1 LPYYWLTATMKKE
14 QVVLSFI
21 AVLIGILVAGVAF
34 YLYQSTRTIS
44 QSQIQKA
51 KNLITPSPTQA
62 PAVILTVSSPENED
76 VVDKKTIVISGKTNP
91 DAIVVIT
98 TAVGDQVV
106 SPASNGNFSATATID
121 DGANII
127 EVTAIAQDGQETKV
141 TRTITYSTETF

>member
-1 LPYYWLTATMKKE
+1 MKKE

-51 KNLITPSPTQA
+51 KNLVTPTPTKT
-62 PAVILTVSSPENED
+62 PAVILTIDAPTDED
-76 VVDKKTIVISGKTNP
+76 VVDKKTIIISGKTNP
-91 DAIVVIT
+91 DAVVVIT
-98 TAVGDQVV
+98 SALGDQVITPTTTG
-106 SPASNGNFSATATID
+106 SFSATTTID
-121 DGANII
+121 DGANSI
-127 EVTAIAQDGQETKV
+127 EITAIAPDGQETKV

>member
-1 LPYYWLTATMKKE
+1 MKKE

-51 KNLITPSPTQA
+51 KNLITPTPTKA
-62 PAVILTVSSPENED
+62 PAVLLTINAPTDED
-76 VVDKKTIVISGKTNP
+76 VVDKKTIIISGKTNP

-98 TAVGDQVV
+98 TSIGDQVITPTTTG
-106 SPASNGNFSATATID
+106 SFSATTTID
-121 DGANII
+121 DGANSI
-127 EVTAIAQDGQETKV
+127 EITAIAPDGQETKA